1 MDAKLWEGFLR
12 CLRQLE
18 PPSFAVA
25 LQLPPPQL
33 REALQRFP
41 DMAPGLRKFAAA
53 PEVRA
58 TVPAATLAVIA
69 GDASPAQAVAAT
81 QLEGEDA

>member
-1 MDAKLWEGFLR
+1 MAFHHLR
-12 CLRQLE
+12 LE
-18 PPSFAVA
+18 REAGIATAAVA